1 MDLKTYVIAKAAGQ
15 VAVAKLNDSYVLSIK
30 KFSGVDGSAL
40 PPDVQAV
47 DEALIGK
54 ALRQAARISVSRRA
68 SLSRLE
74 ALQCAPKGDTAGKVY
89 FRLCRIQ

>member
-47 DEALIGK
+47 DEALLQTQIDTLQGQVDSLNALLADLK
-54 ALRQAARISVSRRA
+54 AL
-68 SLSRLE
+68 
-74 ALQCAPKGDTAGKVY
+74 G
-89 FRLCRIQ
+89 